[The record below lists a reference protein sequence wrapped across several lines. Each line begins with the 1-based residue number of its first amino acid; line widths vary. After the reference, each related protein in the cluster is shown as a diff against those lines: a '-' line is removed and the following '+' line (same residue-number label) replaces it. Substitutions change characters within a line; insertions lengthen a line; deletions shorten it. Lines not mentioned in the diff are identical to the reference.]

1 MARRNFARWREQYK
15 PVRGRLFEFFLD
27 FGRRERLKS
36 KADFIARAGAVHS
49 RTRAPRNKI
58 QRGYSAAQQPKIQ
71 KKWLVGGP
79 AIKS

>member
-1 MARRNFARWREQYK
+1 STRPA
-15 PVRGRLFEFFLD
+15 VRIFLD